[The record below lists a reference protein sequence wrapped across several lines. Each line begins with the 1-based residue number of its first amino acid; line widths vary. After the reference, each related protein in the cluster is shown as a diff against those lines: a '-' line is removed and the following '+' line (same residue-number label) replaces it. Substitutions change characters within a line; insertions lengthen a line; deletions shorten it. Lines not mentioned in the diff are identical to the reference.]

1 MQTAIA
7 GSLALSANTI
17 FNKIAGLLRLKDE
30 HTSKKDFPL
39 VKREK
44 TKQRNRNQKPRP
56 HIDGNFTCFSSV
68 AIIIGNAGE
77 EDAGSAV
84 VSRSVPAGLARRRL
98 LGLNPRP
105 HRKTALLPLHIK
117 NQNNP
122 VVKTKLKDRGN
133 SALGRNSS
141 SLT

>member
-1 MQTAIA
+1 MLEDDRDEKWRKTKHREDGSQKRNQSFNHRHMQTAIA

-17 FNKIAGLLRLKDE
+17 FKKIAGLLRLKDE

-84 VSRSVPAGLARRRL
+84 VSRSVPPGMARRRRQS
-98 LGLNPRP
+98 LNPRP
-105 HRKTALLPLHIK
+105 RP
-117 NQNNP
+117 
-122 VVKTKLKDRGN
+122 R
-133 SALGRNSS
+133 R
-141 SLT
+141 